1 MKILTAAEK
10 HKQAAENEVRK
21 ILEALSNS
29 TTSEPSTYVA
39 QLLNNASE
47 KYLAMFITEDEDMLA
62 LKQQVRK
69 LASIPDPVLITGPSG
84 TGKELLA
91 HALHGMK
98 DPKKFF
104 AVNCAGM
111 PDQLIESELFGHVRG
126 SFTGA
131 VEDKPG
137 ILAAADGG
145 TVLLD
150 EIGEAPSNLQ
160 AKLLRALQPSADGK
174 YYIRPVGSNRHVQV
188 NCRILASTKC
198 DLFEMVKAGKF
209 REDLYGRLMTF
220 ELVTKP
226 IQSRPADKVAIL
238 NSLNCL
244 DREGLDDP
252 YWVERIELF
261 NVRALIAFAKRKE
274 ME

>member
-10 HKQAAENEVRK
+10 HRQAADNIVREM
-21 ILEALSNS
+21 LSELSNS
-29 TTSEPSTYVA
+29 TTSQPSTYIA

-47 KYLAMFITEDEDMLA
+47 KYLAMFITEDEDMLE
-62 LKQQVRK
+62 LKQKVRR
-69 LASIPDPVLITGPSG
+69 LASIQDPVLITGPSG

-150 EIGEAPSNLQ
+150 EIGEAPGNLQ

-188 NCRILASTKC
+188 NCRILASTKR
-198 DLFEMVKAGKF
+198 DLFEMVKAKEF

-226 IQSRPADKVAIL
+226 IQQRPADKVAIL
-238 NSLNCL
+238 NSLNCT

-252 YWVERIELF
+252 YWIERIELF